1 MEKCREDFGEG
12 EIDMKI
18 LGIIGS
24 YRKFGNSEVMVRE
37 ALLGAKEEGA
47 ETEVLRLTDYRIEPC
62 RGCLTCVFK
71 KTKCVIQ
78 DGASYVFDKMKESD
92 GFVVGA
98 PAYILGVAG
107 IFKMLSDRSI
117 SLNHTR
123 ELAGR
128 PAVAIAVAGVRDYE
142 AFTLPGLNMALSMPG
157 IRIVDQ
163 FVAFA
168 QGPGEVALNEDYI
181 ERAHR
186 AGRELAK
193 GLKRNEHRYIGDEG
207 TCPICHLDLLEITKD
222 RKKVRCPLC
231 LIEGSIEVRE
241 GKIAVEFEN
250 TEWNRWCEE
259 ERREHTEN
267 RVLSSGPKFM
277 ALRDKIREKIK
288 KYKE

>member
-1 MEKCREDFGEG
+1 
-12 EIDMKI
+12 MKI

-24 YRKFGNSEVMVRE
+24 YRKFGNSEIMVRE

-71 KTKCVIQ
+71 KTRCVIQ
-78 DGASYVFDKMKESD
+78 DGAAYIFDKMKECD
-92 GFVVGA
+92 GFVVSA

-107 IFKMLSDRSI
+107 IFKMLSDRAI

-123 ELAGR
+123 ELAGK

-163 FVAFA
+163 FVAFG
-168 QGPGEVALNEDYI
+168 QGPGEVLLEESYL
-181 ERAHR
+181 EKAHR
-186 AGRELAK
+186 AGRELVK
-193 GLKRNEHRYIGDEG
+193 GLKNNEYRYIGEEG
-207 TCPICHLDLLEITKD
+207 TCPICHLDLLEITRD
-222 RKKVRCPLC
+222 RKRVRCPLC
-231 LIEGSIEVRE
+231 LVEGDIGTKE
-241 GKIAVEFEN
+241 GKVVVEFLD
-250 TEWNRWCEE
+250 TEWNRWCEK
-259 ERREHTEN
+259 ERKEHVEG
-267 RVLSSGPKFM
+267 RVLGSGPKFM
-277 ALRDKIREKIK
+277 ALKDSIKEKMK